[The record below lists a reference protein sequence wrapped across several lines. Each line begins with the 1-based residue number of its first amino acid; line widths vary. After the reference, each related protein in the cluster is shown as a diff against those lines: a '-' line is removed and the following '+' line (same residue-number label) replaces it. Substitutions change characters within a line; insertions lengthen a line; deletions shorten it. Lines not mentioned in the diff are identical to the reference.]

1 MADMTNGTQSV
12 AVARS
17 LAIKKLTVGGCV
29 VLVVGI
35 GLSIAAAKGVFS
47 SSAPSTTAK
56 ALSAAAGAATNTT
69 TPLTFEG
76 RGAGLEALSQ
86 AAADNKYLFAFF
98 WKSDND
104 QTAAMKKVFEDATVK
119 VADRAMAVTVRVSDS
134 AERGIVKKYD
144 LERAP
149 MPLVLAIAPNG
160 AITGGFPTKFE
171 EAELLGAFASPGTEK
186 CMKALQDGKLVFL
199 CVQND
204 ATQSNQ
210 EALQGVQEF
219 KLDERYASAT
229 EVVVLDPRDTAEA
242 SFLGDLKIDPQTT
255 TAVTAFLAPPGSVI
269 AEYQGATTKDE
280 LMKALQQANTGCGPG
295 GCGPGGCAPK

>member
-1 MADMTNGTQSV
+1 MKRGTTSV
-12 AVARS
+12 VVGRS
-17 LAIKKLTVGGCV
+17 SALKKLIVRGIT
-29 VLVVGI
+29 VLVLAI
-35 GLSIAAAKGVFS
+35 GLSIAVAKGVFNS
-47 SSAPSTTAK
+47 STPEPTVKTSTADK
-56 ALSAAAGAATNTT
+56 HAVTT
-69 TPLTFEG
+69 TSSPLAFEG
-76 RGAGLEALSQ
+76 RGAGLEAISL

-98 WKSDND
+98 WNGDNN
-104 QTAAMKKVFEDATVK
+104 QTVAMKKVFEDATAK
-119 VADRAMAVTVRVSDS
+119 VADRAMTVSVRVSDP

-171 EAELLGAFASPGTEK
+171 EEELLSAFASAGTEK

-199 CVQND
+199 CLQNN
-204 ATQSNQ
+204 ATKSNE
-210 EALQGVQEF
+210 EALQGVQDF
-219 KLDERYASAT
+219 KSDERYASAT
-229 EVVVLDPRDTAEA
+229 EIVVLDPRDTAEA

-269 AEYQGATTKDE
+269 AEYQGATTKDA
-280 LMKALQQANTGCGPG
+280 LITALQQANTGCGPG